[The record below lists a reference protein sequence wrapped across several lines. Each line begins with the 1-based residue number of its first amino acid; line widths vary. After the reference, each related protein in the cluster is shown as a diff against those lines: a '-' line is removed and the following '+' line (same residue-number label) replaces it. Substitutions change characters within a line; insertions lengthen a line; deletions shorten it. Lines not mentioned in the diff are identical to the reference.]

1 MKNSTQ
7 KEDTKRPPLDA
18 THFPTKTAGVCP
30 FDGLPWKV
38 EEILAAM
45 DDGLLVALPRRVS

>member
-7 KEDTKRPPLDA
+7 KKDVRRQTLDA
-18 THFPTKTAGVCP
+18 TDFSTKIAGACP

-45 DDGLLVALPRRVS
+45 DEGRLVALPRRVS